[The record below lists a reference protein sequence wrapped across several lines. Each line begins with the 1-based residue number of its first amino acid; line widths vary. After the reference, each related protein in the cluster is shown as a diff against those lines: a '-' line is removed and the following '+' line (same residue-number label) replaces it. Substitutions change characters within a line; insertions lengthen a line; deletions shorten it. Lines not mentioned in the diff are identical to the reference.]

1 MNRSR
6 VCVVGQIQS
15 GGVAV
20 SAVNIVSYPRAWVGV
35 TVAVAAAA
43 AFAMANTSASV
54 AYQGGSNPLT
64 VAATRFLVPTAA
76 LVVWL
81 RASGVSLVLS
91 KRDAFVAASLGVL
104 TALYSWALLRSFS
117 SIPFA
122 LAVLIFYLFPLMAAV
137 IVAGFGWEKFAWKT
151 GAAIVLAF
159 AGLALALDVRGGNLN
174 TEGVALAVFAAIGLA
189 VVIVVSSRVFRTGD
203 ARPLTLYMAAAASVL
218 LLILCAASGDF
229 TLPQTASGWIG
240 FLAAAAFYG
249 FAMIAFFIAISM
261 IGPVRTSLFSYADA
275 VISAGLGVV
284 VLGQALTPT
293 QIAGIALVILAL
305 IGATARR
312 SLSS

>member
-1 MNRSR
+1 MSVINVASR
-6 VCVVGQIQS
+6 
-15 GGVAV
+15 
-20 SAVNIVSYPRAWVGV
+20 PRTWVGI
-35 TVAVAAAA
+35 TVALAAAA
-43 AFAMANTSASV
+43 AYALANISASL
-54 AYQGGSNPLT
+54 AYHGGSNPPT
-64 VAATRFLVPTAA
+64 VAAIRFLVPAAA
-76 LVVWL
+76 LIVWL
-81 RASGVSLVLS
+81 RVTGISLVLP
-91 KRDAFVAASLGVL
+91 KREAFVAAALGVV
-104 TALYSWALLRSFS
+104 TALYTWALLKSIS

-122 LAVLIFYLFPLMAAV
+122 LAVLILYLFPLMAAV
-137 IVAGFGWEKFAWKT
+137 IVAALGWEKFAWRT

-159 AGLALALDVRGGNLN
+159 AGLALALGVRGNNLN
-174 TEGVALAVFAAIGLA
+174 IEGVALAFFAAIGLA
-189 VVIVVSSRVFRTGD
+189 VVVAVSSRVFGKGD
-203 ARPLTLYMAAAASVL
+203 ARPLTLYMAAIASVL

-229 TLPQTASGWIG
+229 ALPQTASGWIG